1 MTRSLR
7 FVWPLLLAL
16 IALVCLLAPILPLA
30 DPLKMNMAQRFAAP
44 SAAFPLGQDEMGR
57 DVLARLLF
65 GIRISLFIALS
76 TALLSG
82 IIGTALGIIGG
93 FMRGFSEILTLR
105 AMDVVLCFP
114 PLLLAMLAVT
124 LYGPGP
130 LTLIPVLAAVFVP
143 SFTRIAYSSV
153 LTVRSQDY
161 VEAVRAL
168 GASNG
173 RIMAKTILPNIMG
186 PLLVQVSFVTA
197 AAVVLESGLSFLGL
211 GVVPPAPS
219 LGLMIGTGRAA
230 IAHQPML
237 LVWPCLALVAMI
249 LVLNG
254 VCDLLRDWLDPR
266 SSASPALTG
275 GGNNNGA

>member
-7 FVWPLLLAL
+7 LFWPVLLTLMVTA
-16 IALVCLLAPILPLA
+16 CLLAPVLPIP
-30 DPLKMNMAQRFAAP
+30 DPLKMNMGQRFAPP
-44 SAAFPLGQDEMGR
+44 SAAFLLGQDEMGR
-57 DVLARLLF
+57 DVFSRLLF
-65 GIRISLFIALS
+65 GVRISIFIALS
-76 TALLSG
+76 TALLSA
-82 IIGTALGIIGG
+82 IVGTALGIFGG
-93 FMRGFSEILTLR
+93 YMRGLSEIFTLR
-105 AMDVVLCFP
+105 AMDIVLCFP

-130 LTLIPVLAAVFVP
+130 ITLIPVLSVVFVP
-143 SFTRIAYSSV
+143 GFTRVAYASV

-161 VEAVRAL
+161 VEAVRAM

-173 RIMAKTILPNIMG
+173 RIMVKTILPNIMG
-186 PLLVQVSFVTA
+186 PLLVQASFVTA

-211 GVVPPAPS
+211 GVVPPSPS

-249 LVLNG
+249 LILNG

-266 SSASPALTG
+266 SSAALG
-275 GGNNNGA
+275 GVGKPGA

>member
-16 IALVCLLAPILPLA
+16 IVIACLLAPILPLA
-30 DPLKMNMAQRFAAP
+30 DPLKMNMAARFAAP
-44 SAAFPLGQDEMGR
+44 SVAFPLGQDEMGR

-130 LTLIPVLAAVFVP
+130 LTLIPVLAVVFVP

-173 RIMAKTILPNIMG
+173 RIMVKTILPNIMG

-266 SSASPALTG
+266 SSTSPALSG
-275 GGNNNGA
+275 GGSGA

>member
-7 FVWPLLLAL
+7 LIWPVLLTLMVTA
-16 IALVCLLAPILPLA
+16 CLLAPVLPIP
-30 DPLKMNMAQRFAAP
+30 DPLKMNMGQRFAPP
-44 SAAFPLGQDEMGR
+44 SAAFLLGQDEMGR
-57 DVLARLLF
+57 DVFSRLLF
-65 GIRISLFIALS
+65 GVRISIFIALS
-76 TALLSG
+76 TALLSA
-82 IIGTALGIIGG
+82 IVGTALGIFGG
-93 FMRGFSEILTLR
+93 YMRGLSEIFTLR
-105 AMDVVLCFP
+105 PMDIVLCFP

-130 LTLIPVLAAVFVP
+130 ITLIPVLSVVFVP
-143 SFTRIAYSSV
+143 GFTRVAYASV

-161 VEAVRAL
+161 VEAVRAM

-173 RIMAKTILPNIMG
+173 RIMVKTILPNIMG
-186 PLLVQVSFVTA
+186 PLLVQASFVTA

-211 GVVPPAPS
+211 GVVPPSPS

-249 LVLNG
+249 LILNG

-266 SSASPALTG
+266 SSAALG
-275 GGNNNGA
+275 GVGKPGA

>member
-7 FVWPLLLAL
+7 LIWPVLLTLMVT
-16 IALVCLLAPILPLA
+16 VCLLAPVLPIP
-30 DPLKMNMAQRFAAP
+30 DPLKMNMGQRFAPP
-44 SAAFPLGQDEMGR
+44 SAAFLLGQDEMGR
-57 DVLARLLF
+57 DVFSRLLF
-65 GIRISLFIALS
+65 GVRISIFIALS
-76 TALLSG
+76 TALLSA
-82 IIGTALGIIGG
+82 IVGTALGIFGG
-93 FMRGFSEILTLR
+93 YMRGLSEIFTLR
-105 AMDVVLCFP
+105 AMDIVLCFP

-130 LTLIPVLAAVFVP
+130 ITLIPVLSVVFVP
-143 SFTRIAYSSV
+143 GFTRVAYASV

-161 VEAVRAL
+161 VEAVRAM

-173 RIMAKTILPNIMG
+173 RIMVKTILPNIMG
-186 PLLVQVSFVTA
+186 PLLVQASFVTA

-211 GVVPPAPS
+211 GVVPPSPS

-249 LVLNG
+249 LILNG

-266 SSASPALTG
+266 SSAALG
-275 GGNNNGA
+275 GVGKPGA

>member
-7 FVWPLLLAL
+7 LIWPVLLTLMVTA
-16 IALVCLLAPILPLA
+16 CLLAPFLPIP
-30 DPLKMNMAQRFAAP
+30 DPLKMNMGQRFAPP
-44 SAAFPLGQDEMGR
+44 SAAFLLGQDEMGR
-57 DVLARLLF
+57 DVFSRLLF
-65 GIRISLFIALS
+65 GVRISIFIALS
-76 TALLSG
+76 TALLSA
-82 IIGTALGIIGG
+82 IVGTALGIFGG
-93 FMRGFSEILTLR
+93 YMRGLSEIFTLR
-105 AMDVVLCFP
+105 AMDIVLCFP

-130 LTLIPVLAAVFVP
+130 ITLIPVLSVVFVP
-143 SFTRIAYSSV
+143 GFTRVAYASV

-161 VEAVRAL
+161 VEAVRAM

-173 RIMAKTILPNIMG
+173 RIMVKTILPNIMG
-186 PLLVQVSFVTA
+186 PLLVQASFVTA

-211 GVVPPAPS
+211 GVVPPSPS

-249 LVLNG
+249 LILNG

-266 SSASPALTG
+266 SSAALG
-275 GGNNNGA
+275 GVGKPGA

>member
-7 FVWPLLLAL
+7 LIWPVLLTLMVMA
-16 IALVCLLAPILPLA
+16 CLLAPVLPIP
-30 DPLKMNMAQRFAAP
+30 DPLKMNMGQRFAPP
-44 SAAFPLGQDEMGR
+44 SAAFLLGQDEMGR
-57 DVLARLLF
+57 DVFSRLLF
-65 GIRISLFIALS
+65 GVRISIFIALS
-76 TALLSG
+76 TALLSA
-82 IIGTALGIIGG
+82 IVGTALGIFGG
-93 FMRGFSEILTLR
+93 YMRGLSEIFTLR
-105 AMDVVLCFP
+105 AMDIVLCFP

-130 LTLIPVLAAVFVP
+130 ITLIPVLSVVFVP
-143 SFTRIAYSSV
+143 GFTRVAYASV

-161 VEAVRAL
+161 VEAVRAM

-173 RIMAKTILPNIMG
+173 RIMVKTILPNIMG
-186 PLLVQVSFVTA
+186 PLLVQASFVTA

-211 GVVPPAPS
+211 GVVPPSPS

-230 IAHQPML
+230 IAHKPML

-249 LVLNG
+249 LILNG

-266 SSASPALTG
+266 SSAALG
-275 GGNNNGA
+275 GVGKPGA

>member
-7 FVWPLLLAL
+7 LIWPVLLTLMVMA
-16 IALVCLLAPILPLA
+16 CLLAPVLPIP
-30 DPLKMNMAQRFAAP
+30 DPLKMNMGQRFAQP
-44 SAAFPLGQDEMGR
+44 SAAFLLGQDEMGR
-57 DVLARLLF
+57 DVFSRLLF
-65 GIRISLFIALS
+65 GVRISIFIALS
-76 TALLSG
+76 TALLSA
-82 IIGTALGIIGG
+82 IVGTALGIFGG
-93 FMRGFSEILTLR
+93 YMRGLSEIFTLR
-105 AMDVVLCFP
+105 AMDIVLCFP

-130 LTLIPVLAAVFVP
+130 ITLIPVLSVVFVP
-143 SFTRIAYSSV
+143 GFTRVAYASV

-161 VEAVRAL
+161 VEAVRAM

-173 RIMAKTILPNIMG
+173 RIMVKTILPNIMG
-186 PLLVQVSFVTA
+186 PLLVQASFVTA

-211 GVVPPAPS
+211 GVVPPSPS

-249 LVLNG
+249 LILNG

-266 SSASPALTG
+266 SSAALG
-275 GGNNNGA
+275 GVGKPGA

>member
-7 FVWPLLLAL
+7 LIWPVLLTLMVTA
-16 IALVCLLAPILPLA
+16 CLLAPVLPIP
-30 DPLKMNMAQRFAAP
+30 DPLKMNMGQRFAPP
-44 SAAFPLGQDEMGR
+44 SAAFLLGQDEMGR
-57 DVLARLLF
+57 DVFSRLLF
-65 GIRISLFIALS
+65 GVRISIFIALS
-76 TALLSG
+76 TALLSA
-82 IIGTALGIIGG
+82 IVGTALGIFGG
-93 FMRGFSEILTLR
+93 YMRGLSEIFTLR
-105 AMDVVLCFP
+105 AIDIVLCFP

-130 LTLIPVLAAVFVP
+130 ITLIPVLSVVFVP
-143 SFTRIAYSSV
+143 GYTRVAYASV

-161 VEAVRAL
+161 VEAVRAM

-173 RIMAKTILPNIMG
+173 RIMVKTILPNIMG
-186 PLLVQVSFVTA
+186 PLLVQASFVTA

-211 GVVPPAPS
+211 GVVPPSPS

-249 LVLNG
+249 LILNG

-266 SSASPALTG
+266 SSAALG
-275 GGNNNGA
+275 GVGKPGA

>member
-7 FVWPLLLAL
+7 LIWPVLLTLMVMA
-16 IALVCLLAPILPLA
+16 CLLAPVLPIP
-30 DPLKMNMAQRFAAP
+30 DPLKMNMGQRFAPP
-44 SAAFPLGQDEMGR
+44 SAAFLLGQDEMGR
-57 DVLARLLF
+57 DVFSRLLF
-65 GIRISLFIALS
+65 GVRISIFIALS
-76 TALLSG
+76 TALLSA
-82 IIGTALGIIGG
+82 IVGTALGIFGG
-93 FMRGFSEILTLR
+93 YMRGLSEIFTLR
-105 AMDVVLCFP
+105 AMDIVLCFP

-130 LTLIPVLAAVFVP
+130 ITLIPVLSVVFVP
-143 SFTRIAYSSV
+143 GFTRVAYASV

-161 VEAVRAL
+161 VEAVRAM

-173 RIMAKTILPNIMG
+173 RIMVKTILPNIMG
-186 PLLVQVSFVTA
+186 PLLVQASFVTA

-211 GVVPPAPS
+211 GVVPPSPS

-249 LVLNG
+249 LILNG

-266 SSASPALTG
+266 SSAALG
-275 GGNNNGA
+275 GVGKSGA

>member
-7 FVWPLLLAL
+7 LIWPVLLTLMVMA
-16 IALVCLLAPILPLA
+16 CLLAPVLPIP
-30 DPLKMNMAQRFAAP
+30 DPLKMNMGQRFAQP
-44 SAAFPLGQDEMGR
+44 SAAFLLGQDEMGR
-57 DVLARLLF
+57 DIFSRLLF
-65 GIRISLFIALS
+65 GVRISIFIALS
-76 TALLSG
+76 TALLSA
-82 IIGTALGIIGG
+82 IVGTALGIFGG
-93 FMRGFSEILTLR
+93 YMRGLSEIFTLR
-105 AMDVVLCFP
+105 AMDIVLCFP

-130 LTLIPVLAAVFVP
+130 ITLIPVLSVVFVP
-143 SFTRIAYSSV
+143 GFTRVAYASV

-161 VEAVRAL
+161 VEAVRAM

-173 RIMAKTILPNIMG
+173 RIMVKTILPNIMG
-186 PLLVQVSFVTA
+186 PLLVQASFVTA

-211 GVVPPAPS
+211 GVVPPSPS

-249 LVLNG
+249 LILNG

-266 SSASPALTG
+266 SSAALG
-275 GGNNNGA
+275 GVGKPGA

>member
-7 FVWPLLLAL
+7 LIWPVLLTLMVTA
-16 IALVCLLAPILPLA
+16 CLLAPVLPIP
-30 DPLKMNMAQRFAAP
+30 DPLKMNMGQRFAPP
-44 SAAFPLGQDEMGR
+44 SAAFLLGQDEMGR
-57 DVLARLLF
+57 DVFSRLLF
-65 GIRISLFIALS
+65 GVRISIFIALS
-76 TALLSG
+76 TALLSA
-82 IIGTALGIIGG
+82 IVGTALGIFGG
-93 FMRGFSEILTLR
+93 YMRGLSEIFTLR
-105 AMDVVLCFP
+105 AMDIVLCFP

-130 LTLIPVLAAVFVP
+130 ITLIPVLSVVFVP
-143 SFTRIAYSSV
+143 GFTRVAYASV

-161 VEAVRAL
+161 VEAVRAM

-173 RIMAKTILPNIMG
+173 RIMVKTILPNIMG
-186 PLLVQVSFVTA
+186 PLLVQASFVTA

-211 GVVPPAPS
+211 GVVPPSPS

-249 LVLNG
+249 LILNG

-266 SSASPALTG
+266 SSAALG
-275 GGNNNGA
+275 GVGKSGA

>member
-7 FVWPLLLAL
+7 LFWPVLLTLMVTA
-16 IALVCLLAPILPLA
+16 CLLAPVLPIP
-30 DPLKMNMAQRFAAP
+30 DPLKMNMGQRFAPP
-44 SAAFPLGQDEMGR
+44 SAAFLLGQDEMGR
-57 DVLARLLF
+57 DVFSRLLF
-65 GIRISLFIALS
+65 GIRISIFIALS
-76 TALLSG
+76 TALLSA
-82 IIGTALGIIGG
+82 IVGTALGIFGG
-93 FMRGFSEILTLR
+93 YMRGLSEIFTLR
-105 AMDVVLCFP
+105 AMDIVLCFP

-130 LTLIPVLAAVFVP
+130 ITLIPVLSVVFVP
-143 SFTRIAYSSV
+143 GFTRVAYASV

-161 VEAVRAL
+161 VEAVRAM

-173 RIMAKTILPNIMG
+173 RIMVKTILPNIMG
-186 PLLVQVSFVTA
+186 PLLVQASFVTA

-211 GVVPPAPS
+211 GVVPPSPS

-249 LVLNG
+249 LILNG

-266 SSASPALTG
+266 SSAALG
-275 GGNNNGA
+275 GVGKPGA

>member
-7 FVWPLLLAL
+7 LIWPVLLTLMVTA
-16 IALVCLLAPILPLA
+16 CLLAPVLPIP
-30 DPLKMNMAQRFAAP
+30 DPLKMNMGQRFAPP
-44 SAAFPLGQDEMGR
+44 SAAFLLGQDEMGR
-57 DVLARLLF
+57 DVFSRLLF
-65 GIRISLFIALS
+65 GVRISIFIALS
-76 TALLSG
+76 TALQSA
-82 IIGTALGIIGG
+82 IVGTALGIFGG
-93 FMRGFSEILTLR
+93 YMRGLSEIFTLR
-105 AMDVVLCFP
+105 AMDIVLCFP

-130 LTLIPVLAAVFVP
+130 ITLIPVLSVVFVP
-143 SFTRIAYSSV
+143 GFTRVAYASV

-161 VEAVRAL
+161 VEAVRAM

-173 RIMAKTILPNIMG
+173 RIMVKTILPNIMG
-186 PLLVQVSFVTA
+186 PLLVQASFVTA

-211 GVVPPAPS
+211 GVVPPSPS

-249 LVLNG
+249 LILNG

-266 SSASPALTG
+266 SSAALG
-275 GGNNNGA
+275 GVGKPGA

>member
-1 MTRSLR
+1 MT
-7 FVWPLLLAL
+7 
-16 IALVCLLAPILPLA
+16 
-30 DPLKMNMAQRFAAP
+30 MGQRFAGP
-44 SAAFPLGQDEMGR
+44 SSAFPLGQDEMGR
-57 DVLARLLF
+57 DILSRLVF

-76 TALLSG
+76 TSILSG
-82 IIGTALGIIGG
+82 VIGTAFGIIGG
-93 FMRGFSEILTLR
+93 YMRGFPEILTLR

-130 LTLIPVLAAVFVP
+130 MTLIPVLAAVFVP
-143 SFTRIAYSSV
+143 GFTRIAYASV

-161 VEAVRAL
+161 VEAVQAM
-168 GASNG
+168 GASNI
-173 RIMAKTILPNIMG
+173 RIMLKTILPNIMG
-186 PLLVQVSFVTA
+186 PLLVQASFVTA

-211 GVVPPAPS
+211 GVVPPSPS

-237 LVWPCLALVAMI
+237 LVWPCLALVVMI

-266 SSASPALTG
+266 SAAGAVLAG
-275 GGNNNGA
+275 GGKSGV

>member
-7 FVWPLLLAL
+7 LIWPVLLTLMVTA
-16 IALVCLLAPILPLA
+16 CLLAPVLPIP
-30 DPLKMNMAQRFAAP
+30 DPLKMNMGQRFAPP
-44 SAAFPLGQDEMGR
+44 SAAFLLGQDEMGR
-57 DVLARLLF
+57 DVFSRLLF
-65 GIRISLFIALS
+65 GVRISIFIALS
-76 TALLSG
+76 TALLSA
-82 IIGTALGIIGG
+82 IVGTALGIFGG
-93 FMRGFSEILTLR
+93 YMRGLSEIFTLR
-105 AMDVVLCFP
+105 AMDIVLCFP

-130 LTLIPVLAAVFVP
+130 ITLIPVLSVVFVP
-143 SFTRIAYSSV
+143 GFTRVAYASV

-161 VEAVRAL
+161 VEVVRAM

-173 RIMAKTILPNIMG
+173 RIMVKTILPNIMG
-186 PLLVQVSFVTA
+186 PLLVQASFVTA

-211 GVVPPAPS
+211 GVVPPSPS

-249 LVLNG
+249 LILNG

-266 SSASPALTG
+266 SCAALG
-275 GGNNNGA
+275 GVGKPGA

>member
-7 FVWPLLLAL
+7 LVWPLLLAL
-16 IALVCLLAPILPLA
+16 IALICLLAPVLPLS
-30 DPLKMNMAQRFAAP
+30 DPLKMTMGQRFAAP
-44 SAAFPLGQDEMGR
+44 SSAFPLGQDEMGR
-57 DVLARLLF
+57 DILSRLVF

-76 TALLSG
+76 TSILSG
-82 IIGTALGIIGG
+82 VIGTAFGIIGG
-93 FMRGFSEILTLR
+93 YMRGFPEILTLR

-130 LTLIPVLAAVFVP
+130 MTLIPVLATVFVP
-143 SFTRIAYSSV
+143 GFTRIAYASV

-161 VEAVRAL
+161 VEAVQAM
-168 GASNG
+168 GASNI
-173 RIMAKTILPNIMG
+173 RIMLKTILPNIMG
-186 PLLVQVSFVTA
+186 PLLVQASFVTA

-211 GVVPPAPS
+211 GVVPPSPS

-237 LVWPCLALVAMI
+237 LVWPCLALVVMI

-266 SSASPALTG
+266 SAAGAVLAG
-275 GGNNNGA
+275 GGKSGV

>member
-7 FVWPLLLAL
+7 LVWPLLLAL
-16 IALVCLLAPILPLA
+16 IALICLLAPVLPLS
-30 DPLKMNMAQRFAAP
+30 DPLKMTMGQRFAGP
-44 SAAFPLGQDEMGR
+44 SPAFPLGQDEMGR
-57 DVLARLLF
+57 DILSRLVF

-76 TALLSG
+76 TSILSG
-82 IIGTALGIIGG
+82 VIGTAFGIIGG
-93 FMRGFSEILTLR
+93 YMRGFPEILTLR

-130 LTLIPVLAAVFVP
+130 MTLIPVLAAVFVP
-143 SFTRIAYSSV
+143 GFTRIAYASV

-161 VEAVRAL
+161 VEAVQAM
-168 GASNG
+168 GASNI
-173 RIMAKTILPNIMG
+173 RIMLKTILPNIMG
-186 PLLVQVSFVTA
+186 PLLVQASFVTA

-211 GVVPPAPS
+211 GVVPPSPS

-237 LVWPCLALVAMI
+237 LVWPCLALVVMI

-266 SSASPALTG
+266 SAAGAVLAG
-275 GGNNNGA
+275 GGKSGV

>member
-7 FVWPLLLAL
+7 LIWPVLLTLMVTA
-16 IALVCLLAPILPLA
+16 CLLAPVLPIP
-30 DPLKMNMAQRFAAP
+30 DPLKMNMGQRFAPP
-44 SAAFPLGQDEMGR
+44 SAAFLLGQDEMGR
-57 DVLARLLF
+57 DVFSRLLF
-65 GIRISLFIALS
+65 GVRISIFIALS
-76 TALLSG
+76 TALLSA
-82 IIGTALGIIGG
+82 IVGTALGIFGG
-93 FMRGFSEILTLR
+93 YMRGLSEIFTLR
-105 AMDVVLCFP
+105 AMDIVLCFP

-130 LTLIPVLAAVFVP
+130 ITLIPVLSVVFVP
-143 SFTRIAYSSV
+143 GFTRVAYASV

-161 VEAVRAL
+161 VEAVRAM

-173 RIMAKTILPNIMG
+173 RIMVKTILPNIMG
-186 PLLVQVSFVTA
+186 PLLVQASFVTA

-211 GVVPPAPS
+211 GVVPPSPS

-237 LVWPCLALVAMI
+237 LVWPCLALVAMVLI
-249 LVLNG
+249 LNG

-266 SSASPALTG
+266 SSAALG
-275 GGNNNGA
+275 GVGKPGA

>member
-7 FVWPLLLAL
+7 LIWPVLLTLMVTA
-16 IALVCLLAPILPLA
+16 CLLAPVLPIP
-30 DPLKMNMAQRFAAP
+30 DPLKMNMGQRFAPP
-44 SAAFPLGQDEMGR
+44 SAAFLLGQDEMGR
-57 DVLARLLF
+57 DVFSRLLF
-65 GIRISLFIALS
+65 GVRISIFIALS
-76 TALLSG
+76 TALLSA
-82 IIGTALGIIGG
+82 IVGTALGIFGG
-93 FMRGFSEILTLR
+93 YMRGLSEIFTLR
-105 AMDVVLCFP
+105 AMDIVLCFP

-130 LTLIPVLAAVFVP
+130 ITLIPVLSVVFVP
-143 SFTRIAYSSV
+143 GFTRVAYASV

-161 VEAVRAL
+161 VEAVRAM

-173 RIMAKTILPNIMG
+173 RTMVKTILPNIMG
-186 PLLVQVSFVTA
+186 PLLVQASFVTA

-211 GVVPPAPS
+211 GVVPPSPS

-249 LVLNG
+249 LILNG

-266 SSASPALTG
+266 SSAALG
-275 GGNNNGA
+275 GVGKPGA

>member
-7 FVWPLLLAL
+7 LIWPLLLAL
-16 IALVCLLAPILPLA
+16 IALICLLAPVLPLS
-30 DPLKMNMAQRFAAP
+30 DPLKMTMGQRFASP
-44 SAAFPLGQDEMGR
+44 SSAFPLGQDEMGR
-57 DVLARLLF
+57 DILSRLIF

-76 TALLSG
+76 TSILSG
-82 IIGTALGIIGG
+82 VIGTAFGIIGG
-93 FMRGFSEILTLR
+93 YMRGFPEILTLR

-130 LTLIPVLAAVFVP
+130 MTLIPVLAVVFVP
-143 SFTRIAYSSV
+143 GFTRIAYASV

-161 VEAVRAL
+161 VEAVQAM
-168 GASNG
+168 GASNV
-173 RIMAKTILPNIMG
+173 RIMLKTILPNIMG
-186 PLLVQVSFVTA
+186 PLLVQASFVTA

-211 GVVPPAPS
+211 GVVPPSPS

-237 LVWPCLALVAMI
+237 LVWPCLALVVMI

-266 SSASPALTG
+266 SAAGAVLSG
-275 GGNNNGA
+275 GGKSGV

>member
-7 FVWPLLLAL
+7 LIWPVLFAFVA
-16 IALVCLLAPILPLA
+16 IACLLAPLLPLS
-30 DPLKMNMAQRFAAP
+30 DPLKMNMGQRFAPP
-44 SAAFPLGQDEMGR
+44 SGSFPLGQDEMGR
-57 DVLARLLF
+57 DILSRMLF

-76 TALLSG
+76 TSLLSG
-82 IIGTALGIIGG
+82 VIGTALGIFGG
-93 FMRGFSEILTLR
+93 YMRGISEIFTLR
-105 AMDVVLCFP
+105 AMDIVLCFP

-130 LTLIPVLAAVFVP
+130 MTLIPVLAAVFVP
-143 SFTRIAYSSV
+143 GFTRVAYASV

-161 VEAVRAL
+161 VEAVRAM

-173 RIMAKTILPNIMG
+173 RIMVKTILPNIVG
-186 PLLVQVSFVTA
+186 PLLVQASFVTA

-211 GVVPPAPS
+211 GVVPPSPS

-230 IAHQPML
+230 IVHQPML
-237 LVWPCLALVAMI
+237 LVWPCLALVMMI
-249 LVLNG
+249 LILNG

-266 SSASPALTG
+266 SAAALGGVGKTG
-275 GGNNNGA
+275 A

>member
-7 FVWPLLLAL
+7 LIWPVLLTLMVMA
-16 IALVCLLAPILPLA
+16 CLLAPVLPIP
-30 DPLKMNMAQRFAAP
+30 DPLKMNIGQRFAPP
-44 SAAFPLGQDEMGR
+44 SAAFLLGQDEMGR
-57 DVLARLLF
+57 DVFSRLLF
-65 GIRISLFIALS
+65 GVRISIFIALS
-76 TALLSG
+76 TALLSA
-82 IIGTALGIIGG
+82 IVGTALGIFGG
-93 FMRGFSEILTLR
+93 YMRGLSEIFTLR
-105 AMDVVLCFP
+105 AMDIVLCFP

-130 LTLIPVLAAVFVP
+130 ITLIPVLSVVFVP
-143 SFTRIAYSSV
+143 GFTRVAYASV

-161 VEAVRAL
+161 VEAVRAM

-173 RIMAKTILPNIMG
+173 RIMVKTILPNIMG
-186 PLLVQVSFVTA
+186 PLLVQASFVTA

-211 GVVPPAPS
+211 GVVPPSPS

-249 LVLNG
+249 LILNG

-266 SSASPALTG
+266 SSAALG
-275 GGNNNGA
+275 GVGKPGA

>member
-1 MTRSLR
+1 
-7 FVWPLLLAL
+7 
-16 IALVCLLAPILPLA
+16 
-30 DPLKMNMAQRFAAP
+30 
-44 SAAFPLGQDEMGR
+44 MGR
-57 DVLARLLF
+57 DVFSRLLF
-65 GIRISLFIALS
+65 GVRISIFIALS
-76 TALLSG
+76 TALLSA
-82 IIGTALGIIGG
+82 IVGTALGIFGG
-93 FMRGFSEILTLR
+93 YMRGLSEIFTLR
-105 AMDVVLCFP
+105 TMDIVLCFP

-130 LTLIPVLAAVFVP
+130 ITLIPVLSVVFVP
-143 SFTRIAYSSV
+143 GFTRVAYASV

-161 VEAVRAL
+161 VEAVRAM

-173 RIMAKTILPNIMG
+173 RIMVKTILPNIMG
-186 PLLVQVSFVTA
+186 PLLVQASFVTA

-211 GVVPPAPS
+211 GVVPPSPS

-249 LVLNG
+249 LILNG

-266 SSASPALTG
+266 SSAALG
-275 GGNNNGA
+275 GVGKPGA

>member
-7 FVWPLLLAL
+7 LIWPVLLTLMVMA
-16 IALVCLLAPILPLA
+16 CLLAPVLPIP
-30 DPLKMNMAQRFAAP
+30 DPLKMNMGQRFAPP
-44 SAAFPLGQDEMGR
+44 SAAFLLGQDEMGR
-57 DVLARLLF
+57 DVFSRLLF
-65 GIRISLFIALS
+65 GVRISIFIALS
-76 TALLSG
+76 TALLSA
-82 IIGTALGIIGG
+82 IVGTALGIFSGY
-93 FMRGFSEILTLR
+93 MRGLSEIFTLR
-105 AMDVVLCFP
+105 AMDIVLCFP

-130 LTLIPVLAAVFVP
+130 ITLIPVLSVVFVP
-143 SFTRIAYSSV
+143 GFTRVAYASV

-161 VEAVRAL
+161 VEAVRAM

-173 RIMAKTILPNIMG
+173 RIMVKTILPNIMG
-186 PLLVQVSFVTA
+186 PLLVQASFVTA

-211 GVVPPAPS
+211 GVVPPSPS

-249 LVLNG
+249 LILNG

-266 SSASPALTG
+266 SSAALG
-275 GGNNNGA
+275 GVGKPGA

>member
-7 FVWPLLLAL
+7 LVWPLLLAL
-16 IALVCLLAPILPLA
+16 IALICLLAPVLPLS
-30 DPLKMNMAQRFAAP
+30 DPLKMTMGQRFAGP
-44 SAAFPLGQDEMGR
+44 SSAFPLGQDEMGR
-57 DVLARLLF
+57 DILSRLVF

-76 TALLSG
+76 TSILSG
-82 IIGTALGIIGG
+82 VIGTAFGIIGG
-93 FMRGFSEILTLR
+93 YMRGFPEILTLR

-130 LTLIPVLAAVFVP
+130 MTLIPVLAAVFVP
-143 SFTRIAYSSV
+143 GFTRIAYASV

-161 VEAVRAL
+161 VEAVQAM
-168 GASNG
+168 GASNI
-173 RIMAKTILPNIMG
+173 RIMLKTILPNIMG
-186 PLLVQVSFVTA
+186 PLLVQASFVTA

-211 GVVPPAPS
+211 GVVPPSPS

-237 LVWPCLALVAMI
+237 LVWPCLALVVMI

-266 SSASPALTG
+266 SAAGAALAG
-275 GGNNNGA
+275 GGKSGV

>member
-7 FVWPLLLAL
+7 LVWPVLLTLMVTA
-16 IALVCLLAPILPLA
+16 CLLAPILPIP
-30 DPLKMNMAQRFAAP
+30 DPLKMNMGQRFAQP
-44 SAAFPLGQDEMGR
+44 SAAFLLGQDEMGR
-57 DVLARLLF
+57 DVFSRLLF
-65 GIRISLFIALS
+65 GVRISIFIALS
-76 TALLSG
+76 TALLSA
-82 IIGTALGIIGG
+82 IVGTALGIFGG
-93 FMRGFSEILTLR
+93 YMRGLSEIFTLR
-105 AMDVVLCFP
+105 AMDIVLCFP

-130 LTLIPVLAAVFVP
+130 ITLIPVLSVVFVP
-143 SFTRIAYSSV
+143 GFTRVAYASV

-161 VEAVRAL
+161 VEAVRAM

-173 RIMAKTILPNIMG
+173 RIMVKTILPNIMG
-186 PLLVQVSFVTA
+186 PLLVQASFVTA

-211 GVVPPAPS
+211 GVVPPSPS

-249 LVLNG
+249 LILNG

-266 SSASPALTG
+266 SSAALG
-275 GGNNNGA
+275 GVGKPGA